1 MQLAL
6 KGLLEKVLQWNDPRN
21 VGNFYSLEIDV
32 LLMRIFKNLMI
43 AGEETFEFATQLAT
57 E

>member
-1 MQLAL
+1 LQLAL

-32 LLMRIFKNLMI
+32 LLLRIFKNLMI